1 MHLFLF
7 LGRHLSGGFLAPAM
21 SLEPGVRPC
30 TDVVQL
36 SMGSISLRVFLLRPM
51 ISSRYGELYL
61 LLLLQ
66 NSCCHHKKQCH
77 LDVCCEY
84 LVMIPY
90 DRLHVLARGLVQLR
104 WQTQFEWSLG
114 SRLAEAGSAQ
124 MAPAM
129 SLEPGVRPCTDVV
142 QLSMGSISLRFFC
155 IEAYDISKVW
165 RIVFVAATAEQ
176 VLLPQQTMTF
186 RRML

>member
-1 MHLFLF
+1 
-7 LGRHLSGGFLAPAM
+7 
-21 SLEPGVRPC
+21 
-30 TDVVQL
+30 
-36 SMGSISLRVFLLRPM
+36 
-51 ISSRYGELYL
+51 
-61 LLLLQ
+61 
-66 NSCCHHKKQCH
+66 
-77 LDVCCEY
+77 
-84 LVMIPY
+84 MIPY

-142 QLSMGSISLRFFC
+142 QLSMGSTSLRFFF

-165 RIVFVAATAEQ
+165 RIVFVVAAAKQ
-176 VLLPQQTMTF
+176 LLLLNETMTF
-186 RRML
+186 ALMLSILGHDFI